1 MGKMTSSVMK
11 GLATGAV
18 VGTAAYMLS
27 SPKKTKAKAIKKS
40 TVKAV
45 KNVSSLMDS
54 VAEIMK

>member
-27 SPKKTKAKAIKKS
+27 SPKKSKAKTLKKS